1 MSNATPTSPADG
13 RARLLAVMA
22 DIRPE
27 LHRYCARLTGS
38 VFDGED
44 IVQDVLV
51 RALDAAGGLEA
62 GTPLRPWLFRIAHN
76 RALDHLRGQAVR
88 RSEPME
94 AAAQVAED
102 QAMEPDEV
110 LMRRE
115 AVEAAFSRF
124 VELPIVQ
131 RSVVILKDVLGYS
144 LADISGL
151 LDLSI
156 NAVKA
161 ALSRGRTRLRQINA
175 AAPAEPPP
183 ARPASA
189 EGSTFSS
196 LFNRRDWDAL
206 RSLLAED
213 VLLTQA
219 THTDRRG
226 RAEVGRFF
234 TIYADIERV
243 HLVPARLG
251 GVGEEVIAVFEQA
264 GDEQPVYLMK
274 VEWRDGRIAR
284 IRDFRYARYIL
295 EGADLVLAEAH
306 GDGEAGR
313 AETGRAETGTA
324 T

>member
-1 MSNATPTSPADG
+1 MSNAPPTPPADG

-44 IVQDVLV
+44 IVHDVLV

-124 VELPIVQ
+124 IELPTVQ

-144 LADISGL
+144 LTDISDL

-161 ALSRGRTRLRQINA
+161 ALSRGRIRLRQINA
-175 AAPAEPPP
+175 ASPTEPPP

-189 EGSTFSS
+189 EASTFSS

-219 THTDRRG
+219 THADRTG

-234 TIYADIERV
+234 TIYADIARV

-251 GVGEEVIAVFEQA
+251 GGEEVIAVFEQV
-264 GDEQPVYLMK
+264 GDEHPVYLMK

-306 GDGEAGR
+306 RDGEAGR